1 MNRAIV
7 CLGSNVPGGKLL
19 VKKSCVEIRG
29 LVSSAK
35 FSSCYETV
43 PVSSIP
49 QPNYHNCVGV
59 LETELEF
66 EDLFRIF
73 KEMEKAAGR
82 TPGGKK
88 VGIVPLDIDIA
99 MWNDEIKKPRDM
111 MQVYMQIG
119 LMELNDPSCR
129 LVK

>member
-7 CLGSNVPGGKLL
+7 CLGSNVHGGKLL

-66 EDLFRIF
+66 EDYFVFLR
-73 KEMEKAAGR
+73 KWKRLPDVLRAV
-82 TPGGKK
+82 KK
-88 VGIVPLDIDIA
+88 
-99 MWNDEIKKPRDM
+99 
-111 MQVYMQIG
+111 
-119 LMELNDPSCR
+119 
-129 LVK
+129 

>member
-73 KEMEKAAGR
+73 KEME
-82 TPGGKK
+82 
-88 VGIVPLDIDIA
+88 
-99 MWNDEIKKPRDM
+99 
-111 MQVYMQIG
+111 
-119 LMELNDPSCR
+119 R
-129 LVK
+129 LPDVLRAVKR